1 MPYVPPPVSNETIN
15 VTKIGTPVGETPIY
29 IFADVLDELRY
40 SAAERTARGMLVG
53 IHQVKD
59 PTIRYISLKPN
70 REFDVEKDV
79 SEFVGELNA
88 EAAGTE
94 PSTNSENV
102 ECLGHAA
109 DAAMPSARGN
119 ATEASIAQNSNEDS
133 EGVDNSSD
141 APKSSTEYV
150 IITAFKDLYPIQD
163 ALDYAMYL
171 RRQRNF
177 RSESGDETDVGM
189 VMLSSEPW
197 KIMLEDLMLQRSY
210 CATEWQVALFV
221 DATDALARA
230 FILTKGLSQLTETG
244 YYLISAKENS

>member
-40 SAAERTARGMLVG
+40 SATERTARGMLVG

-79 SEFVGELNA
+79 SEFVDELNA
-88 EAAGTE
+88 EAACAE
-94 PSTNSENV
+94 PSTNSGNV
-102 ECLGHAA
+102 AGRGHAA
-109 DAAMPSARGN
+109 DASTPSAEGN
-119 ATEASIAQNSNEDS
+119 ATEASVARNSNED
-133 EGVDNSSD
+133 GMDVDNSSD
-141 APKSSTEYV
+141 APKSGTEYV

-221 DATDALARA
+221 DATDAHARA

>member
-40 SAAERTARGMLVG
+40 SATERTARGMLVG

-59 PTIRYISLKPN
+59 PTIRFISLKPN

-79 SEFVGELNA
+79 SEFVDELNA
-88 EAAGTE
+88 EAACAE
-94 PSTNSENV
+94 PSTNSGNV
-102 ECLGHAA
+102 AGLGHAA
-109 DAAMPSARGN
+109 DASTPSVEGN
-119 ATEASIAQNSNEDS
+119 ATEASVAQNSNEDGS
-133 EGVDNSSD
+133 GVDNSSD
-141 APKSSTEYV
+141 APKSGTEYV

-221 DATDALARA
+221 DATDAPARA

-244 YYLISAKENS
+244 YYLISAKENG

>member
-40 SAAERTARGMLVG
+40 SATERTARGMLVG

-79 SEFVGELNA
+79 SEFVDELNA
-88 EAAGTE
+88 EAAGVE
-94 PSTNSENV
+94 PSTNSGNV
-102 ECLGHAA
+102 AGLGHIANA
-109 DAAMPSARGN
+109 STPSAEGN
-119 ATEASIAQNSNEDS
+119 ATEASVAQNSNEDGT
-133 EGVDNSSD
+133 GVDNSSD
-141 APKSSTEYV
+141 APKSGTEYV

-177 RSESGDETDVGM
+177 RSESGDEIDVGM

-221 DATDALARA
+221 DATDAPARA

>member
-1 MPYVPPPVSNETIN
+1 MANNREARLEAFG
-15 VTKIGTPVGETPIY
+15 KLL
-29 IFADVLDELRY
+29 DVLDELRY

-88 EAAGTE
+88 EAAGAE

-102 ECLGHAA
+102 EGLGHAA

-163 ALDYAMYL
+163 ALD
-171 RRQRNF
+171 
-177 RSESGDETDVGM
+177 
-189 VMLSSEPW
+189 
-197 KIMLEDLMLQRSY
+197 
-210 CATEWQVALFV
+210 
-221 DATDALARA
+221 
-230 FILTKGLSQLTETG
+230 
-244 YYLISAKENS
+244 

>member
-40 SAAERTARGMLVG
+40 SATERTARGMLVG

-59 PTIRYISLKPN
+59 PTIRFISLKPN

-79 SEFVGELNA
+79 SEFVDELNA
-88 EAAGTE
+88 EAAGVE
-94 PSTNSENV
+94 PSTNSGNV
-102 ECLGHAA
+102 AGRGHAA
-109 DAAMPSARGN
+109 DASTLSAEGN
-119 ATEASIAQNSNEDS
+119 ATEASVAQNSNEDGM
-133 EGVDNSSD
+133 GVDNSSD
-141 APKSSTEYV
+141 APKSGTEYV

-177 RSESGDETDVGM
+177 RSESGDEIDVGM

-221 DATDALARA
+221 DATDAPARA

>member
-40 SAAERTARGMLVG
+40 SATERTARGMLVG

-59 PTIRYISLKPN
+59 PTIRFISLKPN

-79 SEFVGELNA
+79 SEFVDELNA
-88 EAAGTE
+88 EAAGAE
-94 PSTNSENV
+94 PSTNSGNV
-102 ECLGHAA
+102 AGRGHVA
-109 DAAMPSARGN
+109 DASTPSAEGN
-119 ATEASIAQNSNEDS
+119 ATEASIAQNSNED
-133 EGVDNSSD
+133 GMDVDNSSD
-141 APKSSTEYV
+141 APKSGTEYV
-150 IITAFKDLYPIQD
+150 IITAFKVLYPIQD

-221 DATDALARA
+221 DATDAPARA

>member
-40 SAAERTARGMLVG
+40 SATERTARGMLVG

-88 EAAGTE
+88 EAAGAE
-94 PSTNSENV
+94 PSTNSGNV
-102 ECLGHAA
+102 AGLGHAA
-109 DAAMPSARGN
+109 DVATPSARGN
-119 ATEASIAQNSNEDS
+119 ATEASIAQNSNEDGA
-133 EGVDNSSD
+133 GVDNSSD
-141 APKSSTEYV
+141 VPKSGTEYV

-221 DATDALARA
+221 DATDAPARA

>member
-40 SAAERTARGMLVG
+40 SATERTARGMLVG

-59 PTIRYISLKPN
+59 PTIRFISLKPN

-79 SEFVGELNA
+79 SEFVDELNA
-88 EAAGTE
+88 EAAGAE
-94 PSTNSENV
+94 PSTNSGNV
-102 ECLGHAA
+102 AGRGHAA
-109 DAAMPSARGN
+109 DASTPSAEGN
-119 ATEASIAQNSNEDS
+119 ATEASVAQNSNEDS

-141 APKSSTEYV
+141 APKSGTEYV

-221 DATDALARA
+221 DATDAPARA

>member
-40 SAAERTARGMLVG
+40 SATERTARGMLVG

-88 EAAGTE
+88 EAAGAE
-94 PSTNSENV
+94 PSTNSGNV
-102 ECLGHAA
+102 AGLGHAA
-109 DAAMPSARGN
+109 DAATPSARGN
-119 ATEASIAQNSNEDS
+119 ATEASIAQNSNEDGA
-133 EGVDNSSD
+133 GVDNSSD
-141 APKSSTEYV
+141 APKSGTEYV

-221 DATDALARA
+221 DATDAPARA